1 MAEFAINNKTY
12 SVTKI
17 SLFIA
22 NYGRELRME
31 TAIRRKDIESDEVYK
46 KNEEDSRKSKSSIK
60 KSTREDEETS
70 REVEE
75 EGQGDVEYK
84 KFSIQKKTNKE
95 INGLTR

>member
-46 KNEEDSRKSKSSIK
+46 KNEDSRKSKSSIK

-75 EGQGDVEYK
+75 EGQGNVEYK
-84 KFSIQKKTNKE
+84 
-95 INGLTR
+95 